1 MDSIKKRILV
11 VDDEP
16 KITRWLRL
24 NLEQTGEY
32 VVREENRG
40 SHALDAALEF
50 HPDAILL
57 DVLMPDV
64 DGGEVAGQFKA
75 SPRFRG
81 VPIVFLT
88 AAVTREEVRSHDG
101 CVGGDIFLA
110 KPVDIPELIKCL
122 RGQLEKHAM
131 QTVSGAGPSPGPAQ
145 GHI

>member
-32 VVREENRG
+32 EVREENRG

-50 HPDAILL
+50 HPDVIVL
-57 DVLMPDV
+57 DVLMPGV
-64 DGGEVAGQFKA
+64 DGGEVAGQFEA
-75 SPRFRG
+75 SPRFRA
-81 VPIVFLT
+81 VPIIFLT

-101 CVGGDIFLA
+101 FLGA
-110 KPVDIPELIKCL
+110 
-122 RGQLEKHAM
+122 
-131 QTVSGAGPSPGPAQ
+131 TVSWPSPS
-145 GHI
+145 ICLS